1 MLPPCQLFRLRP
13 AHAQQDARSFFF
25 IFINRPNAPLSSLF
39 HVRSGPCR
47 LEPRLEPRVESKTRS
62 LHVSSDFRVTATIL
76 LIRHAAH
83 VELGRTLT
91 GRRRDVSLSREGLE
105 QAEIVADL
113 LGVEPL
119 AAVYSS
125 PRERAYYTAREIAE
139 QHEKKVEILDALD
152 EVDFGDWTGRSFDDL
167 EGDPLWD
174 AWNAERS
181 TSRPPGGEAMTDA
194 VARAVDGLEARAAEH
209 WDQVIAAVSHCDII
223 RGVIAHYLGLPLD
236 NLLRFDIDPASVSRL
251 VVGSWGA
258 RVMSVNERL
267 YQ

>member
-1 MLPPCQLFRLRP
+1 
-13 AHAQQDARSFFF
+13 
-25 IFINRPNAPLSSLF
+25 
-39 HVRSGPCR
+39 
-47 LEPRLEPRVESKTRS
+47 
-62 LHVSSDFRVTATIL
+62 VTTTIL

-83 VELGRTLT
+83 VELGQVLS

-125 PRERAYYTAREIAE
+125 PRERAFYTARAIAE
-139 QHEKKVEILDALD
+139 QHEMKPQVSDKLD
-152 EVDFGDWTGRSFDDL
+152 EVDFGDWTGRRFDEL

-174 AWNAERS
+174 EWNGARGS
-181 TSRPPGGEAMTDA
+181 ARPPAGESMAEA
-194 VARAVDGLEARAAEH
+194 VARGVAGLEELAADHSDET
-209 WDQVIAAVSHCDII
+209 IAAVSHCDII

-236 NLLRFDIDPASVSRL
+236 NLLRFDVDPASVSR
-251 VVGSWGA
+251 VAIGNWGA
-258 RVMSVNERL
+258 RIMTINERL

>member
-1 MLPPCQLFRLRP
+1 
-13 AHAQQDARSFFF
+13 
-25 IFINRPNAPLSSLF
+25 
-39 HVRSGPCR
+39 
-47 LEPRLEPRVESKTRS
+47 
-62 LHVSSDFRVTATIL
+62 VTATIL

-83 VELGRTLT
+83 VELGRTLS
-91 GRRRDVSLSREGLE
+91 GRRRDVALSSEGLE

-125 PRERAYYTAREIAE
+125 PRERAYYTARAIAE
-139 QHEKKVEILDALD
+139 QHELKVQVADGID
-152 EVDFGDWTGRSFDDL
+152 EVDFGEWTGLPFDRL

-174 AWNAERS
+174 QWNSARS
-181 TSRPPGGEAMTDA
+181 IARPPCGESMEEACHRA
-194 VARAVDGLEARAAEH
+194 VAQVEEIAGNH
-209 WDQVIAAVSHCDII
+209 PDQMIVMVSHCDII
-223 RGVIAHYLGLPLD
+223 RGLIAFYLGLPLD

-258 RVMSVNERL
+258 RVMSMNERL

>member
-1 MLPPCQLFRLRP
+1 
-13 AHAQQDARSFFF
+13 
-25 IFINRPNAPLSSLF
+25 
-39 HVRSGPCR
+39 
-47 LEPRLEPRVESKTRS
+47 
-62 LHVSSDFRVTATIL
+62 VTTTIL

-83 VELGRTLT
+83 VELGRVLS

-125 PRERAYYTAREIAE
+125 PRERAFYTARAIAE
-139 QHEKKVEILDALD
+139 QHEMKPQVADDLD
-152 EVDFGDWTGRSFDDL
+152 ELNFGDWTGRSFDDL

-174 AWNAERS
+174 EWNGSRGSA
-181 TSRPPGGEAMTDA
+181 RPPAGESMAEAVTRA
-194 VARAVDGLEARAAEH
+194 VAGLEELAADHADEM
-209 WDQVIAAVSHCDII
+209 IAAVSHCDII

-236 NLLRFDIDPASVSRL
+236 NLLRFDVDPASVSR
-251 VVGSWGA
+251 VAVGNWGA
-258 RVMSVNERL
+258 RIMTINERL

>member
-1 MLPPCQLFRLRP
+1 M
-13 AHAQQDARSFFF
+13 
-25 IFINRPNAPLSSLF
+25 
-39 HVRSGPCR
+39 
-47 LEPRLEPRVESKTRS
+47 
-62 LHVSSDFRVTATIL
+62 
-76 LIRHAAH
+76 
-83 VELGRTLT
+83 
-91 GRRRDVSLSREGLE
+91 SLSREGLE

-125 PRERAYYTAREIAE
+125 PRERAYYTARQVAE
-139 QHEKKVEILDALD
+139 QHELKVEMRASLD
-152 EVDFGDWTGRSFDDL
+152 EVDFGDWTGKRFDEL

-174 AWNAERS
+174 AWNSERGS
-181 TSRPPGGEAMTDA
+181 ARPPGGEAMGEA
-194 VARAVDGLEARAAEH
+194 VARAVAGVEEVAADH
-209 WDQVIAAVSHCDII
+209 PDQVIAAVSHCDII